1 MIRELNA
8 TPNPPENLADFM
20 TEQDI
25 RHWLDLKLAEGL
37 RAVLPQL
44 AEYLAMDDSRDVLKE
59 LTHETHH
66 MAKELRDDS
75 RHVLKDLAPRTIE
88 WGNQIEVV
96 PVASGPAPQHS
107 GPSSQCQGTP
117 ASIAPTLEALGQARL
132 TRALLEEGDS
142 SDSNDKPCIVKMEV
156 DSPLKIS
163 SRGAVDV
170 PINLTTLEDEDSN

>member
-1 MIRELNA
+1 
-8 TPNPPENLADFM
+8 
-20 TEQDI
+20 
-25 RHWLDLKLAEGL
+25 
-37 RAVLPQL
+37 VLPQL
-44 AEYLAMDDSRDVLKE
+44 AEYLSLDDSRDVLKE
-59 LTHETHH
+59 QTHKTRY
-66 MAKELRDDS
+66 MAKELRDNS
-75 RHVLKDLAPRTIE
+75 QHILKDRAPRMID
-88 WGNQIEVV
+88 WGNNIMVV
-96 PVASGPAPQHS
+96 PIASGPAPQHS